1 MLSSRAD
8 GAVKRAPC
16 VARLLNFVFAALLL
30 LLMAPTAGAADNA
43 LSEADNTCLGCH
55 SEASLAKELPGGK
68 TLSLHI
74 KAETFAKSVHA
85 PLGCA
90 ACHADLELET
100 HSQGTKTIKAPRE
113 YSIGMA
119 QVCSGCHDDASRQNE
134 KSVHAAL
141 LGAGKSSA
149 PTCTDC
155 HGSHSVSPK
164 TAYETCVTC
173 HASAPGL
180 HAKWLPNA
188 ALHLEVVSCAAC
200 HAPKAARM
208 VDLRLYDSAAQK
220 WIMEKEGQ
228 PRFESLARSIDKDG
242 NGLDAME
249 LRTLLAQINRDPTTA
264 SGALRGRIELRSAV
278 EAHQLSEKANAI
290 RECASCHSDG
300 AEPFQSVTI
309 SITGPD
315 GRPIRY
321 RAQKEVLNSVLST
334 DSLRLFYAIGGT
346 RNTVLDILLMLAVL
360 GGISVPIAHQLMK
373 RIVNRQHGDSSS
385 EDAPG
390 GSDRGDTPK

>member
-16 VARLLNFVFAALLL
+16 AARLLNFVFAALLL
-30 LLMAPTAGAADNA
+30 LLMAPVASAADNA
-43 LSEADNTCLGCH
+43 LSEADNACLGCH
-55 SEASLAKELPGGK
+55 SDASLAKELPGGK

-74 KAETFAKSVHA
+74 KEDTFAKSVHA

-90 ACHADLELET
+90 ACHANVKLET
-100 HSQGTKTIKAPRE
+100 HPQETKSIKAPRE

-119 QVCSGCHDDASRQNE
+119 QVCSGCHEDSSKHNE
-134 KSVHAAL
+134 SSVHAAL
-141 LGAGKSSA
+141 LRAGKSSA

-173 HASAPGL
+173 HKGAAGI
-180 HAKWLPNA
+180 HGKWLPNA
-188 ALHLEVVSCAAC
+188 ALHLEAVSCAAC

-208 VDLRLYDSAAQK
+208 VDLRLYDSAAQS
-220 WIMEKEGQ
+220 WVIEKEGRPAFQ
-228 PRFESLARSIDKDG
+228 RLARSIDRDG
-242 NGLDAME
+242 NGLDALE
-249 LRTLLAQINRDPTTA
+249 LRALLAEINR
-264 SGALRGRIELRSAV
+264 GATQAPGTLRGRIELRSAA

-290 RECASCHSDG
+290 RDCASCHSYG
-300 AEPFQSVTI
+300 AEPFQNVTV

-334 DSLRLFYAIGGT
+334 DSLRHFYAMGGT
-346 RNTVLDILLMLAVL
+346 RNRMLDVLLILAVL
-360 GGISVPIAHQLMK
+360 GGISVPIGHQLMK
-373 RIVNRQHGDSSS
+373 RIINRQSGDR
-385 EDAPG
+385 P
-390 GSDRGDTPK
+390 DRGTKPK